1 MVQKLNKDKLIKTLS
16 EQMKQYKELMDKD
29 FNGGLH
35 NLLEKYN
42 YIKWLKEAI
51 ERGEFD

>member
-1 MVQKLNKDKLIKTLS
+1 MNKTKLIHMLS
-16 EQMKQYKELMDKD
+16 YQMKCREDLMNRD

-35 NLLEKYN
+35 TLLAEYN